1 MNRPSDANGLAG
13 GSDRESRAPAALGF
27 TLVEVMVAVTVLGI
41 VLLSLMVTRSQAMA
55 DAVQA
60 RNWRLARS
68 IAEEQLSKLQAGG
81 NEFRP
86 EPSAVDVQ
94 GYPGFRYVVLIG
106 EQAIANAE
114 SDIDSRSVQDDAKSS
129 ERRLWQRERDDLRT
143 ARQKGVNVD
152 DLRRQQL
159 EEQTKPDAVPAEDE
173 FEEVA
178 VIVYFPNVSL
188 SDDGTKAEETFT
200 LKSKV
205 STLAI
210 NGLTPQQAEAL
221 AAQKGVPLSS
231 NASGNPG
238 SASPAQGG
246 VGKNG
251 K

>member
-1 MNRPSDANGLAG
+1 MKRRSEVAG
-13 GSDRESRAPAALGF
+13 AATLHHAVSGF

-41 VLLSLMVTRSQAMA
+41 VLLSLLVTRSQAMA

-86 EPSAVDVQ
+86 DTAPVDVQ
-94 GYPGFRYVVLIG
+94 GYPGFRYAILIG

-114 SDIDSRSVQDDAKSS
+114 AEIDSLQAEQDANASD
-129 ERRLWQRERDDLRT
+129 RRLWQRERDDLRRS
-143 ARQKGVNVD
+143 RQKGVNVD
-152 DLRRQQL
+152 DYRRQEL
-159 EEQTKPDAVPAEDE
+159 ESQNDPEAIPAEDE

-188 SDDGTKAEETFT
+188 TDDEGKVEETFT

-210 NGLTPQQAEAL
+210 NGLTPQQAESL
-221 AAQKGVPLSS
+221 AAQKGVSLSS
-231 NASGNPG
+231 NATGGGNAGAAAPGGQSSG
-238 SASPAQGG
+238 
-246 VGKNG
+246 K
-251 K
+251 